1 MPTVASELRLLRPST
16 RCATLTPRP
25 ADYKSAGG
33 GSALSGGTHHAPK
46 PPSNVA
52 NAFLTSLGDFD
63 DASSPAP
70 EKNLTGDE
78 LLFQLKEKIRAHYPE
93 IKQAFHSFDVDR
105 SSFVGLEDF
114 RKVVE
119 NFVFPLTRSQFDE
132 LVRKIDG
139 ASNQRLNYNQ
149 FMFKIKKGGLSRE
162 TPILGRVTPA
172 SDSLDNVVSKL
183 QQKLQENGPKMSKA
197 MRMFDIKL
205 DGRIKKSD
213 LKRVIENFAFHITK
227 DQFEKLCAH
236 FEIPRDGSCDYMS
249 FLRSVVA
256 TQLPIKSSSS
266 TPTRSLVIYEE
277 EEAEK
282 KAEEE
287 PAEELWC
294 ETVPLVEVE
303 IKLRNKIKHKIQL
316 LFRTFKSMDT
326 HGDGYITIEQLRRAL
341 NKFAFPM
348 TDKVFEALM
357 ERMDVKAKHKLRY
370 EAFLHK
376 MQDRRVG
383 GYGQTLVIKPN
394 HRYHPVIESTEEVNL
409 ETLLEKLKSKI
420 VSGYSSVRQAFLV
433 FDEKRSG
440 KISRRDFKNVI
451 DGFCFRMTESQFA
464 KLMTILDPGNRGAVS
479 YLNFF
484 QLFEDSESSAAHK
497 WLNSVHR
504 CNPHKTPKHLGD
516 AEFEQLLAKKITDE
530 SKMVALAFEQYD
542 KDNTGTVSKNQLKKF
557 LERFNI
563 PFSKAQFD
571 KLASRCVPNSDG
583 TLMFYEFMN
592 KLGADVNGGD
602 RGLSQKIAE
611 ETVASEFDRMQ
622 KHREKLEV
630 VAQRALDHTKA
641 QSTAEIL
648 VQLQDYLHQRAS
660 DMRKLFVRYDENG
673 SGRITRAHFRRFLLK
688 AGFLMDDAQFKELCT
703 VMKVGKSI
711 SYQDFLDHFQ
721 RMNNAEYTEKMK
733 TSWTPKI
740 VPGAPVQGMSC
751 EDGMK
756 LFNSKIQNS
765 YKNLRAAFHAM
776 DRDSDGLVNRTD
788 LAALLTKLLIP
799 MKREDI
805 NDMWDRISDGKK
817 RVNVQQ
823 FVSVFEETEDV
834 SNHKWLVSVH
844 RSNDIILP
852 EKMTGDAV
860 LKTFRIKALDQYYS
874 LSKCFVSLDKD
885 GKGKLS
891 KKKLRQALQDFC
903 IPINKEEF
911 QKLWLHFDDDRTGY
925 IDHEQFVRRAAEDFN
940 PGDNAGTSTNI
951 VTNSQD
957 TAANFN
963 TGQMCRREDLLLNQI
978 NTLQCM
984 SNDDLEKQFRL
995 NIHEHYPSLRTAFKA
1010 ADRENL
1016 GYLRKMDLRRILFDF
1031 NFLVDDDQFEFIMKR
1046 CGMDKKSRMSYEK
1059 FLKFFESAQS
1069 TPPGIDNFDAIENRI
1084 APHISSYPDISPA
1097 EAEARM
1103 RYCVSEIREVLLQ
1116 AFGAVDLQEYGTVG
1130 ADVVRRVLDNF
1141 CFIMT
1146 NKQFNYFSKKFPFV
1160 SDGSV
1165 DYKQFLENFS
1175 IIDTE
1180 ECPID
1185 IDRLKKDS
1193 KAWLEAVLGPHN
1205 GAKTPSSRLSNT
1217 PSRLRRASSCSN
1229 LLAAPKRPPTA
1240 PFVSAEH
1247 VENNI
1252 DGAVTDNWM
1261 ELHKY
1266 FKSKSSDYTTV
1277 PTDAFKGGLSRVGIK
1292 LSEGDLDTLCRKYD
1306 VHGNNSVSYSAFL
1319 KRFSAIG
1326 RVSSRNSDRDS
1337 HMSLRSGRIS
1347 SFSYNLSR
1355 AASCTSLDSRPES
1368 TRSVSRSLVSQMSLR
1383 RSTTNLGDLTPGP
1396 GINPP
1401 EYVISNIAS
1410 HVVSNWKQLRKE
1422 FKSYDTKSRGWISTQ
1437 DFRSAMRSNHV
1448 DISESDFSDLVHF
1461 YDSQSAGK
1469 VYYNDFLRAFLS
1481 LTTVD

>member
-16 RCATLTPRP
+16 RCATITPRP
-25 ADYKSAGG
+25 ADYKSARG
-33 GSALSGGTHHAPK
+33 GSGLSGITHHTPK
-46 PPSNVA
+46 PAPNVA
-52 NAFLTSLGDFD
+52 NAFLTSLGDYD
-63 DASSPAP
+63 EPSSPQP
-70 EKNLTGDE
+70 EKHLTGDE
-78 LLFQLKEKIRAHYPE
+78 LLSQLKDKIRSHYPE

-119 NFVFPLTRSQFDE
+119 NFIFPLTRSQFDE

-139 ASNQRLNYNQ
+139 VSNQRLNYNQ

-172 SDSLDNVVSKL
+172 SDTLDNVVSKL
-183 QQKLQENGPKMSKA
+183 QQKLQENGPKISKA

-205 DGRIKKSD
+205 DGKIKKSD

-227 DQFEKLCAH
+227 DQFEKLCSH
-236 FEIPRDGSCDYMS
+236 FEVPREGTCDYMS

-282 KAEEE
+282 QAEQE

-316 LFRTFKSMDT
+316 LFRTFKSMDI
-326 HGDGYITIEQLRRAL
+326 HGEGYITIEQLRRAL

-348 TDKVFEALM
+348 TDKVFEDLM
-357 ERMDVKAKHKLRY
+357 E
-370 EAFLHK
+370 
-376 MQDRRVG
+376 
-383 GYGQTLVIKPN
+383 
-394 HRYHPVIESTEEVNL
+394 RYHPVIETTEEVNL
-409 ETLLEKLKSKI
+409 DTLLEKLKSKI
-420 VSGYSSVRQAFLV
+420 INGYSSVRQAFLV
-433 FDEKRSG
+433 FDENRSG
-440 KISRRDFKNVI
+440 KISRKDFKNVI

-464 KLMTILDPGNRGAVS
+464 KLMTILDPGNRGSVS

-484 QLFEDSESSAAHK
+484 KLFEDSESSEAHK

-504 CNPHKTPKHLGD
+504 VNPHKTPKYLGD
-516 AEFEQLLAKKITDE
+516 AEFEQLLAKKVSDE
-530 SKMVALAFEQYD
+530 SKMVALSFQQYD
-542 KDNTGTVSKNQLKKF
+542 RDNTGTVSKSQLKKF

-571 KLASRCVPNSDG
+571 KLANRCVPNSDG
-583 TLMFYEFMN
+583 TIMFYEFMR
-592 KLGADVNGGD
+592 KLGAEVDLED
-602 RGLSQKIAE
+602 RGFSQKIAE

-622 KHREKLEV
+622 RHREKLEV
-630 VAQRALDHTKA
+630 VAQRALDHTKG
-641 QSTAEIL
+641 QTTGEIL

-660 DMRKLFVRYDENG
+660 DMRKLFVKYDENG
-673 SGRITRAHFRRFLLK
+673 AGRITRAHFKKFLFK
-688 AGFLMDDAQFKELCT
+688 AGFVMDDAQFKELCG
-703 VMKVGKSI
+703 VMKVGKSL

-721 RMNNAEYTEKMK
+721 RMNNAEYAEKMK

-740 VPGAPVQGMSC
+740 VPGAQVQGMSC

-756 LFNSKIQNS
+756 LFNTKIQNS

-776 DRDSDGLVNRTD
+776 DRDNDGLVNRTD
-788 LAALLTKLLIP
+788 LVALLTKLLIP

-805 NDMWDRISDGKK
+805 NDMWCKISDGKK
-817 RVNVQQ
+817 RINVQQ
-823 FVSVFEETEDV
+823 FVTVFEETEDV
-834 SNHKWLVSVH
+834 NNHKWLVSVH

-852 EKMTGDAV
+852 EQMKGDAV
-860 LKTFRIKALDQYYS
+860 LKTFRMKALDQYYS
-874 LSKCFVSLDKD
+874 LSKCFMSIDKD

-891 KKKLRQALQDFC
+891 KKKLRQALHDFC
-903 IPINKEEF
+903 IPIGNEEF

-957 TAANFN
+957 TANDFSN
-963 TGQMCRREDLLLNQI
+963 GQLCRREDLLLNQL

-984 SNDDLEKQFRL
+984 SNDELEKQFRL
-995 NIHEHYPSLRTAFKA
+995 NMHEHFPSLRAAFKA

-1016 GYLRKMDLRRILFDF
+1016 GYLRKIDLRRILFDF
-1031 NFLVDDDQFEFIMKR
+1031 NFLVDDNQFDFIMKR
-1046 CGMDKKSRMSYEK
+1046 CGMEKKTRMSYEK

-1069 TPPGIDNFDAIENRI
+1069 TPTGIENFNSLENRI
-1084 APHISSYPDISPA
+1084 APHISSYPDLSPA

-1103 RYCVSEIREVLLQ
+1103 RYCISEITEVLMQ
-1116 AFGAVDLQEYGTVG
+1116 AFGAVDLKEHGIVGT
-1130 ADVVRRVLDNF
+1130 DVVRRVLDNF

-1146 NKQFNYFSKKFPFV
+1146 NKQFNSFAKNFPYV

-1165 DYKQFLENFS
+1165 DYKQFLDQFS
-1175 IIDTE
+1175 DINSE
-1180 ECPID
+1180 E
-1185 IDRLKKDS
+1185 DS

-1217 PSRLRRASSCSN
+1217 PSRIRRSSSCSN
-1229 LLAAPKRPPTA
+1229 LLAAPKRPSTA
-1240 PFVSAEH
+1240 PFVSADH
-1247 VENNI
+1247 VEQSI
-1252 DGAVTDNWM
+1252 DNAVSENWM
-1261 ELHKY
+1261 ELYKF
-1266 FKSKSSDYTTV
+1266 FKSQSTDYVTV
-1277 PTDAFKGGLSRVGIK
+1277 PTDVFKGGLSRAGIQ
-1292 LSEGDLDTLCRKYD
+1292 LSDGDLDTLCRKYD
-1306 VHGNNSVSYSAFL
+1306 VHGNKSISYSAFL

-1347 SFSYNLSR
+1347 NFSYNLSR
-1355 AASCTSLDSRPES
+1355 AASCTSLDFRPDS
-1368 TRSVSRSLVSQMSLR
+1368 ARTVSRSLVSQMSLR
-1383 RSTTNLGDLTPGP
+1383 RSATNLGDLTPGP

-1401 EYVISNIAS
+1401 EYVISSIAS
-1410 HVVSNWKQLRKE
+1410 HVVRDWKKLRKE
-1422 FKSYDTKSRGWISTQ
+1422 FKSYDTKSKGWISTR
-1437 DFRSAMRSNHV
+1437 DFRIAMRSNHV
-1448 DISESDFSDLVHF
+1448 DISESDFSDLIHF

-1481 LTTVD
+1481 MTTVD